1 MFERL
6 LPYCAALAV
15 SACGSEIRENQ
26 VTIFNCAEYVGTET
40 VIERARS
47 HLIILGEMHGTNESV
62 HAFEHLICSALE
74 QSVPV
79 RVGLEA
85 SWSQGG
91 PLNAA
96 LTGPIDMQKVHY
108 AAPAM
113 WGVHDGRSSEAILEL
128 LNQISDWRL
137 DGHDVSVFAFDAETE
152 EWVSSNNHSIARDH
166 AMAKQVDQH
175 LRDFDGAVIL
185 LTGEFHA
192 RKAAFKFADQSF
204 IPMASLIKQ
213 RPVLSLAMKY
223 RAGDAWLN
231 VSVENA
237 DGAIENS
244 VGPFKMSGNAG
255 DEDARRVFK
264 IIETESGNFDG
275 YYFTGPISSS
285 APAFPKS
292 VDKPD

>member
-6 LPYCAALAV
+6 LLLCAALAV
-15 SACGSEIRENQ
+15 SGCGSKIRENQ
-26 VTIFNCAEYVGTET
+26 VTIFNCANYAGAET

-47 HLIILGEMHGTNESV
+47 HLIVLGEMHGTNESV
-62 HAFEHLICSALE
+62 HAFENLICSALE
-74 QSVPV
+74 QNVPV

-85 SWSQGG
+85 NWSQGG

-96 LTGPIDMQKVHY
+96 LTGPIDMQKVHD

-113 WGVHDGRSSEAILEL
+113 WGVHDGRSSEAVLDL

-137 DGHDVSVFAFDAETE
+137 DGHRVSVFAFDAEPE
-152 EWVSSNNHSIARDH
+152 EWVSSKNQSIARDE

-175 LRDFDGAVIL
+175 LSDFDGAVIL

-213 RPVLSLAMKY
+213 RPVLSLAMRY
-223 RAGDAWLN
+223 GAGDAWVN

-237 DGAIENS
+237 DGTIENS
-244 VGPFKMSGNAG
+244 VGAFKMFGNIG
-255 DEDARRVFK
+255 DDDARRVFK
-264 IIETESGNFDG
+264 IIENEPGDFDG
-275 YYFTGPISSS
+275 HYFTGPISSS
-285 APAFPKS
+285 PPAFPRS
-292 VDKPD
+292 VYKPD